1 MNDSSIDV
9 INMTVAF
16 GHKHALSSLSLSIK
30 SGEQIALIGP
40 SGAGKT
46 TFLNSL
52 AALTVPSEGEIALM
66 GQNIRSMKDPKQRAK
81 TIGMIRQQF
90 DLVNE
95 LPVIHNVLA
104 GRLSEWSLLKS
115 LLSLVFPQEKQTAI
129 QALKKVGLADKLY
142 TKMGLLSGGEQQ
154 RVAMARLLLQNPAI
168 ILADEPVAS
177 LDPAR
182 SEDLLQMLTQL
193 AAEGNQTLIASLH
206 SVDFALI
213 YFSRIIALKNGEL
226 FFDLKSNEITKDML
240 TELYAIEE
248 EKDD

>member
-9 INMTVAF
+9 TNMTVAF
-16 GHKHALSSLSLSIK
+16 GHKHALSSISLSIK

-66 GQNIRSMKDPKQRAK
+66 GQNVRNIKDPKRRAK

-95 LPVIHNVLA
+95 LPAIHNVLA
-104 GRLSEWSLLKS
+104 GRLSDWGLLKS
-115 LLSLVFPQEKQTAI
+115 LLSLVFPQEKQAAV

-142 TKMGLLSGGEQQ
+142 TKTGLLSGGEQQ

-206 SVDFALI
+206 SVDFALT
-213 YFSRIIALKNGEL
+213 YFSRIIALKNGKL
-226 FFDLKSNEITKDML
+226 FFDLKSNEITKDRL
-240 TELYAIEE
+240 SELYAIKEE
-248 EKDD
+248 QND